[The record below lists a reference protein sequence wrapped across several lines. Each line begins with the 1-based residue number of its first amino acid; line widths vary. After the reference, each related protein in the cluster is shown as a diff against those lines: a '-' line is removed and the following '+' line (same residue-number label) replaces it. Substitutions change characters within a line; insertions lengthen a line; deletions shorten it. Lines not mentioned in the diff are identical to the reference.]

1 MSMSGDDGPVVT
13 IEKVTICRLASSDNG
28 WGPEREAKA
37 AQNDDFIRW
46 ASGKECSDILYW
58 NNLRKKG
65 LVFLLIGD
73 LVLWRSS

>member
-37 AQNDDFIRW
+37 AQNDDVHNFGNGREKTDRLVAGTFIY
-46 ASGKECSDILYW
+46 I
-58 NNLRKKG
+58 
-65 LVFLLIGD
+65 
-73 LVLWRSS
+73 